1 MIEISTDGSS
11 SISEHVFGSDIEG
24 EPKSDFKQRSESV
37 FDFDPRV
44 GFGF

>member
-11 SISEHVFGSDIEG
+11 SVSEPVFDSDIEG
-24 EPKSDFKQRSESV
+24 EPKYDFKRGRKFV